1 MFEDVKKEDQ
11 HIMTGDP
18 KTVEDM
24 FNDVDPAA
32 SAQSAVKSGRLKP
45 AEQGTIPSPSGAPGV
60 SEVHIGPPDP
70 LTRLSQIEHTGGQ
83 RQYRGIRIVVIIL
96 VLVAAGGVVAYL
108 LFGRPAPT
116 TPDNTNANANTTPST
131 NDNTNAPT
139 NDNTPDGDVSPV
151 PTNSLIDTDGDGLS
165 NVEEQALGTDPVS
178 IDTDGDGLNHRDEIH
193 VHKTS
198 PLLSDT
204 DNDGLSDR
212 DEVFSWLTDPHNPD
226 TDGDTHLDG
235 TEVQN
240 GYNPNGAGRLQP
252 GLREELGVL

>member
-18 KTVEDM
+18 KSVEDM
-24 FNDVDPAA
+24 FNAVDPAA
-32 SAQSAVKSGRLKP
+32 EAQSAVKSGRLKP
-45 AEQGTIPSPSGAPGV
+45 ADQGAAMPPAGPQGVRESP
-60 SEVHIGPPDP
+60 IGPPDP
-70 LTRLSQIEHTGGQ
+70 LTRLSQIEHTGGPK
-83 RQYRGIRIVVIIL
+83 QYRGIRIVVIIL
-96 VLVAAGGVVAYL
+96 VLVVAGGVAAYL
-108 LFGRPAPT
+108 LFGRPAPAPSDT
-116 TPDNTNANANTTPST
+116 TDTNTSPSTEGNTNASPDGNT
-131 NDNTNAPT
+131 NDVVVP
-139 NDNTPDGDVSPV
+139 PV

-165 NVEEQALGTDPVS
+165 NVEEQALGTDPLS
-178 IDTDGDGLNHRDEIH
+178 IDTDGDGLNDGDEIH
-193 VHKTS
+193 VHKTN

-240 GYNPNGAGRLQP
+240 GYNPNGTGRLQH
-252 GLREELGVL
+252 GL

>member
-18 KTVEDM
+18 KTVQDI

-32 SAQSAVKSGRLKP
+32 EALSAVKSGRLKP
-45 AEQGTIPSPSGAPGV
+45 TGQGTAAPSAGAQGAT
-60 SEVHIGPPDP
+60 EVHIGPPDP

-83 RQYRGIRIVVIIL
+83 RQYRGIRIAVIIL
-96 VLVAAGGVVAYL
+96 VLVAAGGVAAYL
-108 LFGRPAPT
+108 MFGRPAPAPTDDTNANTNTSPT
-116 TPDNTNANANTTPST
+116 TADNTNTPPDNTN
-131 NDNTNAPT
+131 DQ
-139 NDNTPDGDVSPV
+139 DVSPV

-165 NVEEQALGTDPVS
+165 NVEEQALGTDPLS
-178 IDTDGDGLNHRDEIH
+178 IDTDGDGLNDRDEIH
-193 VHKTS
+193 VHKTN

-240 GYNPNGAGRLQP
+240 GYNPNGAGKLQP
-252 GLREELGVL
+252 TL